1 MGYFNKIK
9 NDRIKLELRLSQQL
23 SRIVVTGNPGV
34 GKRTLSSMLSKRLGF
49 RIINLNEF
57 VIKNRLVFTDK
68 TLDVYDVYLKKAT
81 IMLRR
86 EIKQYQ
92 DVIITGHLAPY
103 LLRPDQV
110 DLVVVLRRSP
120 ENLLQTFK
128 KRNYD
133 LRKIRENITSE
144 ILGITLYDSIKKF
157 GKEKIIEFD
166 TTTTPSKETI
176 KHLIEALSDKSKRK
190 TENIDW
196 MPTLKDRQEILKL
209 VSY

>member
-1 MGYFNKIK
+1 M
-9 NDRIKLELRLSQQL
+9 

-49 RIINLNEF
+49 RIVNLNEF

>member
-1 MGYFNKIK
+1 M
-9 NDRIKLELRLSQQL
+9 

-103 LLRPDQV
+103 LIRPDQV

>member
-1 MGYFNKIK
+1 M
-9 NDRIKLELRLSQQL
+9 

-49 RIINLNEF
+49 KIINLNEF

-81 IMLRR
+81 LMLRR

-92 DVIITGHLAPY
+92 DTIITGHLAPY
-103 LLRPDQV
+103 LLMPDQV

-128 KRNYD
+128 RRNYD

-166 TTTTPSKETI
+166 TTTTPSKDII
-176 KHLIEALSDKSKRK
+176 KHLLEALRDESKRK

-196 MPTLKDRQEILKL
+196 MSTLKDKQEILKL

>member
-1 MGYFNKIK
+1 M
-9 NDRIKLELRLSQQL
+9 

-49 RIINLNEF
+49 KIINLNEF
-57 VIKNRLVFTDK
+57 VIKNRLVFIDK

-81 IMLRR
+81 LMLRR

-103 LLRPDQV
+103 LLMPDQV

-144 ILGITLYDSIKKF
+144 ILGMTLYDSIKKF
-157 GKEKIIEFD
+157 GKEMIIEFD
-166 TTTTPSKETI
+166 TTTTPSKEII
-176 KHLIEALSDKSKRK
+176 KHLIEALSDESKRK